1 MEVHRGIQKLD
12 PEEGPRETIPS
23 TIALIQPY
31 GREEFRVKDVSPFSQ
46 EYGNSTGRE
55 LSQDVTAPGP
65 VLHVGQSCDTACQI
79 HISPTGFSTC
89 EGAGEQ
95 RQSLVGK
102 EDWNPGDTS
111 GVQMKESGMER
122 GSKGGEEDRE
132 NQRRVGTGA
141 GKQEK

>member
-1 MEVHRGIQKLD
+1 M
-12 PEEGPRETIPS
+12 
-23 TIALIQPY
+23 
-31 GREEFRVKDVSPFSQ
+31 
-46 EYGNSTGRE
+46 
-55 LSQDVTAPGP
+55 
-65 VLHVGQSCDTACQI
+65 
-79 HISPTGFSTC
+79 
-89 EGAGEQ
+89 
-95 RQSLVGK
+95 GK